1 MFSKALLG
9 LSLAGIVVL
18 AILLFKAGLNYAGV
32 CTVGINVTKWHRVTS
47 GELLDYLT
55 LKGGSKAGVKTI
67 YSIPELWSVPGDH
80 YSHASFLDKLM
91 GRSAT
96 LIHFYNPWM
105 DDGRNLHP
113 DGYFYAPN
121 CLNLPR
127 H

>member
-55 LKGGSKAGVKTI
+55 LKGGSKAGLRLFIQFRNSGRFQATI
-67 YSIPELWSVPGDH
+67 TVTP
-80 YSHASFLDKLM
+80 AF
-91 GRSAT
+91 
-96 LIHFYNPWM
+96 
-105 DDGRNLHP
+105 
-113 DGYFYAPN
+113 
-121 CLNLPR
+121 
-127 H
+127 